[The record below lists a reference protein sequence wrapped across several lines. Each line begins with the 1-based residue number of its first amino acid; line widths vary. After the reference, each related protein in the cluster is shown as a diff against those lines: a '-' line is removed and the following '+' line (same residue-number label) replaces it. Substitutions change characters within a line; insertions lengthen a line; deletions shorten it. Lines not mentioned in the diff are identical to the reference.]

1 MEIDRD
7 APVWA
12 EREQEIA
19 APIEVVWDVLTRVDD
34 WPRWFT
40 EGELAAIAGPVATGT
55 TLRMKG
61 RGPGTITARIE
72 SAEKPHVLAWTGRVL
87 GISAIHV
94 WRLDRSEGGTRVQ
107 TQESMEG
114 FPVRLLRAAMQ
125 KKLDTLLETWL
136 RDMKIEAERRAT

>member
-12 EREQEIA
+12 EREIEIA
-19 APIEVVWDVLTRVDD
+19 APIEVVWEVLAGVGD
-34 WPRWFT
+34 WPRWFS
-40 EGELAAIAGPVATGT
+40 EGRSATIAGPIAPGT
-55 TLRMKG
+55 TLRMKS

-72 SAEKPHVLAWTGRVL
+72 STEQPHVLAWTGRTL

-94 WRLDRSEGGTRVQ
+94 WRLEQSDGGTRVK
-107 TQESMEG
+107 TQESMDG
-114 FPVRLLRAAMQ
+114 FPVRLLRATMR
-125 KKLDTLLETWL
+125 KKLERVLDTWL